1 MKKNIIVALV
11 ATWCTAPAFAGLGP
25 AWAWDASKITNNGS
39 VQIQSTNGSS
49 TYNAV
54 QNPTGA
60 VAKTNQS
67 ALTQPPTVIIQATS
81 AGYSE
86 TIPFLANNTTTI
98 PTCPTG
104 YTRIFSWS
112 GNANTIGTTYNSSQ
126 SSISVIAANVG
137 GSRWSL
143 VMSLDGSGYKRIAWI
158 ADQQLTYVPN
168 GTNTLVQINANA
180 DTAYGAGVN
189 NVVAAMCSK

>member
-1 MKKNIIVALV
+1 MKKNITVFLLA
-11 ATWCTAPAFAGLGP
+11 AWCAVPAFAGPGP

-81 AGYSE
+81 GGYAE
-86 TIPFLANNTTTI
+86 TKPLIDSTTNV
-98 PTCPTG
+98 PPSCPAG
-104 YTRIFSWS
+104 YTRVFTANGPGCPASRTFNIAGTRWS
-112 GNANTIGTTYNSSQ
+112 FISYGTGTSTVVGWAVDQAPTYVTSNSS
-126 SSISVIAANVG
+126 SLPDTG
-137 GSRWSL
+137 GSATCSQF
-143 VMSLDGSGYKRIAWI
+143 VDY
-158 ADQQLTYVPN
+158 
-168 GTNTLVQINANA
+168 GTPNTL
-180 DTAYGAGVN
+180 GPW
-189 NVVAAMCSK
+189 AASLCTK

>member
-1 MKKNIIVALV
+1 MKKLIIAALAVAWCAGPAV
-11 ATWCTAPAFAGLGP
+11 AGPGP

-81 AGYSE
+81 GAYGE
-86 TIPFLANNTTTI
+86 TIPLIDKTSNV
-98 PTCPTG
+98 PPSCPAG
-104 YTRIFSWS
+104 YTRVFTATGS
-112 GNANTIGTTYNSSQ
+112 GCPNYATYN
-126 SSISVIAANVG
+126 IA
-137 GSRWSL
+137 STRWSL
-143 VMSLDGSGYKRIAWI
+143 YPYGFGGGGGAVSWLLD
-158 ADQQLTYVPN
+158 QN
-168 GTNTLVQINANA
+168 
-180 DTAYGAGVN
+180 TAYMMPGTGTTSSASGPSAVCATNVN
-189 NVVAAMCSK
+189 YSQVPQPWAASLCTK